1 MNVFKVISL
10 FEFLDCPISIDQA
23 FKYAQTVNE
32 EAPGDELAQLEILA
46 AIAAELR
53 TMRVE

>member
-1 MNVFKVISL
+1 MNFFEVLTL
-10 FEFLDCPISIDQA
+10 FETLDCPISDDQA

>member
-1 MNVFKVISL
+1 MNFFEVLTL
-10 FEFLDCPISIDQA
+10 FETLDCPISIDQA
-23 FKYAQTVNE
+23 FKYAETVNE